1 MKAPTTSHILVGFSL
16 PSGPPC
22 PHPPI
27 QSGVSRRGTTTAG
40 TGGGM
45 SSTLRSRST
54 DGPIRHPA
62 QQYGPTGR
70 LPIHQWRLATRS
82 LFRRRPQPEA
92 TAGRREADDHVD
104 DAARQGRGGA
114 AVAPP
119 VKQIKQHVCTFAL
132 YAHDPHRQVETHHF
146 VSRLNQDVL
155 QCPVY
160 DSDDKHARL
169 IGVEYIVS
177 RKIFESLPAEE
188 QKLWHSHA
196 HEIET
201 GLWANP
207 WVPSMLGKA
216 ELDHMAGTFGKFWC
230 TWQVDRGDRLPLG
243 APALMVSPQAERVG
257 AVRPDLVRKRDQKYS
272 FSTEE
277 LKAARA
283 DVEVPA
289 EPRPGQADYWVR
301 HHKGFAVDVVPHEMK
316 RHAPFP

>member
-1 MKAPTTSHILVGFSL
+1 MASSDEKPVPTPASTGGDGGPAGKPTT
-16 PSGPPC
+16 
-22 PHPPI
+22 
-27 QSGVSRRGTTTAG
+27 T
-40 TGGGM
+40 
-45 SSTLRSRST
+45 STMLL
-54 DGPIRHPA
+54 DK
-62 QQYGPTGR
+62 
-70 LPIHQWRLATRS
+70 
-82 LFRRRPQPEA
+82 
-92 TAGRREADDHVD
+92 
-104 DAARQGRGGA
+104 GA
-114 AVAPP
+114 AALQSLRP

-196 HEIET
+196 HKIKT

-257 AVRPDLVRKRDQKYS
+257 AVRSDLVRKRDQKYS

>member
-1 MKAPTTSHILVGFSL
+1 MLDK
-16 PSGPPC
+16 
-22 PHPPI
+22 
-27 QSGVSRRGTTTAG
+27 
-40 TGGGM
+40 
-45 SSTLRSRST
+45 
-54 DGPIRHPA
+54 
-62 QQYGPTGR
+62 
-70 LPIHQWRLATRS
+70 
-82 LFRRRPQPEA
+82 
-92 TAGRREADDHVD
+92 
-104 DAARQGRGGA
+104 GA
-114 AVAPP
+114 AALQSLRP

-132 YAHDPHRQVETHHF
+132 YAHDPHRQLETHHF

-160 DSDDKHARL
+160 DSDDKNARL
-169 IGVEYIVS
+169 IGTSLSALHFCLALFRQLTSPLRSYFAGVEYIVS
-177 RKIFESLPAEE
+177 RKIFEALPKEE

-196 HEIET
+196 HEIKA
-201 GLWANP
+201 GMWASP
-207 WVPSMLGKA
+207 RVPEMLEKT

-243 APALMVSPQAERVG
+243 APALMVSPQAERIATVL
-257 AVRPDLVRKRDQKYS
+257 PDLVRKRDQKYG

-289 EPRPGQADYWVR
+289 DPRPGEADYWVR